1 MHFPTETV
9 KASALLPDLDK
20 YKGPPLEFGR
30 MEATASDPDVAQQFG
45 MTVGKPDA
53 GQVNA
58 LATLNIRGERSVT
71 CRGDFDRH
79 PSLGPLPK
87 GAPPVCE
94 YFRHLPDALERA
106 AELDAQY
113 GRNPDLENMPM
124 YGVVFSFKDPFD
136 TKDMRSTGGGDARY
150 DIDFPA
156 RDHVLV
162 EQLRN
167 KGAIIFAKAVNT
179 EYNGR
184 PDDPGGRHKP
194 DKVLPSTLGYQ
205 RSTWGGNPS
214 NPYDT
219 TRAASLGSSSG
230 SGVSVSTNMVMCSL
244 GEETRASCRGPA
256 NHNAV
261 ALILPHKALLGFDG
275 GAIGADIYVDRSG
288 ILARTI
294 GDCAKVLDALK
305 DPVEGYYDPRD
316 PFTAVP
322 RSSVLD
328 TQYASHAQASG
339 VAGSLKGIR
348 IGVIRESMVA
358 RPGLMTEV
366 PIVTAAAAEIKTVL
380 GGKLGATLVESS
392 DPLWKEDTDI
402 EQMKVDHRTAL
413 ARLVPVFM
421 PDILYRLTPEG
432 QPVFKE
438 FAAAIVPTEFEPGKI
453 FGSGKMKPID
463 YMLELSEGR
472 IAPPSNLDLGTVQH
486 QAPQMAF
493 RFHINQYLSRR
504 AADWK
509 AKGFT
514 ETLCDFTALNARSK
528 FWGDDQRAS
537 FLNWDDVTDMRN
549 PTGERQSV
557 NERIMLR
564 ELLRRADMMVML
576 ENHLDVLVRLH
587 TPWPPGKIGGAGQGL
602 RNNLTLESLSGPN
615 AGLTEVLI
623 PAGFVTTVYDP
634 VYQLSA
640 DGMRYLHVPSSEPT
654 RLAEPG
660 LPFSLVF
667 RAEPGKEDVLLHVAS
682 TYEAASKRRIPPPA
696 FGPLPV
702 EQSAPFGLACRD
714 DSTCDHRSSVAI
726 PSDLSPRTPP
736 TPRSANGSRRNGRQR
751 SSLACH
757 GQHSIP
763 RRAGLNPICR
773 CPILSFQVSPKNSRS
788 SPSSCRRRRNIC
800 AKRHLIA
807 WPRAASNSPRNI
819 AIRSRASRRKLACP
833 ATWCSRSG
841 RARPTMAATSCRSM
855 RSARWRRRVTPAS
868 ARNFSR
874 TNSCTR

>member
-1 MHFPTETV
+1 MNKPLRTPGKPFRLEEATIDELHAAIKAGETTCVAVVRHYIARVRAFNGTSNLLVTQDGAMIPGAKGAVRGGAPLRFPGETV
-9 KASALLPDLDK
+9 KASAVLPDLDK
-20 YKGPPLEFGR
+20 YQGPPLEFGR
-30 MEATASDPDVAQQFG
+30 MEATASDPSVQQQFG
-45 MTVGKPDA
+45 MTVGKPNA

-58 LATLNIRGERSVT
+58 LATLNIRGERSVI

-79 PSLGPLPK
+79 PSQGPLPPD
-87 GAPPVCE
+87 APPVCE

-106 AELDAQY
+106 AELDAAY
-113 GRNPDLENMPM
+113 GRNPDLEKMPM

-156 RDHVLV
+156 RDHALV

-184 PDDPGGRHKP
+184 PDDPGGPHRP
-194 DKVLPSTLGYQ
+194 DKVLPTTLGYQ

-230 SGVSVSTNMVMCSL
+230 SGASVSTNMVMCSL

-261 ALILPHKALLGFDG
+261 ALILPHKAMLGFDG

-294 GDCAKVLDALK
+294 GDAAKVLDALR

-316 PFTAVP
+316 PFTTVP
-322 RSSVLD
+322 RSSVLN
-328 TQYASHAQASG
+328 TPYASHARASG
-339 VAGSLKGIR
+339 AAGALKGMR
-348 IGVIRESMVA
+348 IGVIRESMIA
-358 RPGLMTEV
+358 RPGSISEV
-366 PIVTAAAAEIKTVL
+366 PIVTAATAEIKTVL
-380 GGKLGATLVESS
+380 GGNLGATLVESS
-392 DPLWKEDTDI
+392 DPLWQRDVDI
-402 EQMKVDHRTAL
+402 EQMKTDYRVAL

-421 PDILYRLTPEG
+421 PDILYRLTPDG
-432 QPVFKE
+432 GPVFKE
-438 FAAAIVPTEFEPGKI
+438 FAAAIQPTEFAPGKV

-463 YMLELSEGR
+463 YMLELAEGR
-472 IAPPSNLDLGTVQH
+472 IAPPSNLDLGTVQQ

-504 AADWK
+504 AANWK

-514 ETLCDFTALNARSK
+514 ETLTDFTALNARSK

-537 FLNWDDVTDMRN
+537 FRNWDEVTDMRN
-549 PTGERQSV
+549 PLGERQSV

-564 ELLRRADMMVML
+564 ELLRRADMMVIL
-576 ENHLDVLVRLH
+576 ENRLDVLVRLH
-587 TPWPPGKIGGAGQGL
+587 TPFPPGKIGGAGQGF
-602 RNNLTLESLSGPN
+602 RNNLTWESLSGPN

-623 PAGFVTTVYDP
+623 PAGYVTTAYDP
-634 VYQLSA
+634 VYRLSA
-640 DGMRYLHVPSSEPT
+640 DGMRYLHAPSDTPT
-654 RLAEPG
+654 TLPAPG

-667 RAEPGKEDVLLHVAS
+667 RAEPGKEDVVLRVAS
-682 TYEAASKRRIPPPA
+682 AYEAASKRRIPPPA

-702 EQSAPFGLACRD
+702 EQ
-714 DSTCDHRSSVAI
+714 
-726 PSDLSPRTPP
+726 
-736 TPRSANGSRRNGRQR
+736 
-751 SSLACH
+751 
-757 GQHSIP
+757 
-763 RRAGLNPICR
+763 
-773 CPILSFQVSPKNSRS
+773 
-788 SPSSCRRRRNIC
+788 
-800 AKRHLIA
+800 
-807 WPRAASNSPRNI
+807 
-819 AIRSRASRRKLACP
+819 
-833 ATWCSRSG
+833 
-841 RARPTMAATSCRSM
+841 
-855 RSARWRRRVTPAS
+855 RVHPD
-868 ARNFSR
+868 
-874 TNSCTR
+874 